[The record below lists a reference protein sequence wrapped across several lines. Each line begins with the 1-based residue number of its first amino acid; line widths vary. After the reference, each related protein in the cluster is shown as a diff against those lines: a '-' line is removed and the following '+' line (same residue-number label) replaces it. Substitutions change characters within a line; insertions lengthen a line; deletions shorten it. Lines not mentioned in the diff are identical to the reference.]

1 MGLGTMRN
9 WLRKIFTPYKVIKEQ
24 QHLIENYRFQYEK
37 LIDMVQEEQKRA
49 IQLKETIE
57 HLDRR
62 ASELQDEVN
71 IQRAKAAKYLSFYLQ
86 EMEKHAPND

>member
-1 MGLGTMRN
+1 MRN

-57 HLDRR
+57 HLNQRS
-62 ASELQDEVN
+62 SELQDEID

>member
-1 MGLGTMRN
+1 MRN

-49 IQLKETIE
+49 IQLKETVE
-57 HLDRR
+57 HLNQRS
-62 ASELQDEVN
+62 SELQDEID

>member
-1 MGLGTMRN
+1 MRN

-37 LIDMVQEEQKRA
+37 LIDMVREEQKRA
-49 IQLKETIE
+49 FQLKETVE
-57 HLDRR
+57 HLNQRS
-62 ASELQDEVN
+62 SELQDEID

>member
-1 MGLGTMRN
+1 MKN

-37 LIDMVQEEQKRA
+37 LIDMVREEQKRA
-49 IQLKETIE
+49 IQLKETVE
-57 HLDRR
+57 HLNQRS
-62 ASELQDEVN
+62 SELQDEIN

>member
-1 MGLGTMRN
+1 MRN

-37 LIDMVQEEQKRA
+37 LIDMVQEEQKRS
-49 IQLKETIE
+49 IQLKEIIE
-57 HLDRR
+57 HLNQRS
-62 ASELQDEVN
+62 SELKDEID

>member
-1 MGLGTMRN
+1 MRN

-24 QHLIENYRFQYEK
+24 QHLIENYRFQYDK
-37 LIDMVQEEQKRA
+37 LIDKVQEEQKRA

-57 HLDRR
+57 HLNQR
-62 ASELQDEVN
+62 ASELQDEID

>member
-1 MGLGTMRN
+1 MRN

-37 LIDMVQEEQKRA
+37 LIDMVQEEQKRS
-49 IQLKETIE
+49 IQLKEIIE
-57 HLDRR
+57 HLNQRS
-62 ASELQDEVN
+62 SELQDEID

>member
-1 MGLGTMRN
+1 MKN

-37 LIDMVQEEQKRA
+37 LIDMVREEQKRA
-49 IQLKETIE
+49 FQLKETIE
-57 HLDRR
+57 HLNQRS
-62 ASELQDEVN
+62 SELQDE
-71 IQRAKAAKYLSFYLQ
+71 IDMQRAKAAKYLSFYLQ

>member
-1 MGLGTMRN
+1 MRN

-24 QHLIENYRFQYEK
+24 QHLIENYRFQYDK
-37 LIDMVQEEQKRA
+37 LIDKVQEEQKRA

-57 HLDRR
+57 HLNQRS
-62 ASELQDEVN
+62 SELQDEID

>member
-1 MGLGTMRN
+1 MGLGAMRN

-37 LIDMVQEEQKRA
+37 LINMVQEEQKRA
-49 IQLKETIE
+49 IHLKETIE
-57 HLDRR
+57 HLNQRS
-62 ASELQDEVN
+62 SELQDEID

>member
-1 MGLGTMRN
+1 MRN

-49 IQLKETIE
+49 FQLKETIE
-57 HLDRR
+57 HLNQRS
-62 ASELQDEVN
+62 SELQDEID

>member
-1 MGLGTMRN
+1 MRN

-57 HLDRR
+57 HLNQRS
-62 ASELQDEVN
+62 SELQDEID

-86 EMEKHAPND
+86 ELEKHAPND

>member
-1 MGLGTMRN
+1 MRN

>member
-1 MGLGTMRN
+1 MRN

-24 QHLIENYRFQYEK
+24 QLLIENYRFQYEK

-49 IQLKETIE
+49 FQLKETVE
-57 HLDRR
+57 HLNQRS
-62 ASELQDEVN
+62 SELQDEID

>member
-1 MGLGTMRN
+1 MRN

-37 LIDMVQEEQKRA
+37 LIDMVREEQKRA
-49 IQLKETIE
+49 FQLKETVE
-57 HLDRR
+57 HLNQRS
-62 ASELQDEVN
+62 SELQDEID

-86 EMEKHAPND
+86 EMEKHVPND

>member
-1 MGLGTMRN
+1 MRN

-37 LIDMVQEEQKRA
+37 LIDMVQEEQKRS
-49 IQLKETIE
+49 IQLKEIIE
-57 HLDRR
+57 HLNQR
-62 ASELQDEVN
+62 ASELQDEID

>member
-1 MGLGTMRN
+1 MGLGTMRK

-37 LIDMVQEEQKRA
+37 LIDMVQEEQKRT

-57 HLDRR
+57 HLDQR

-86 EMEKHAPND
+86 EMEKHTPND

>member
-1 MGLGTMRN
+1 MRN
-9 WLRKIFTPYKVIKEQ
+9 WLRKIFTPYKVIKDQ

-49 IQLKETIE
+49 IQRKETIE
-57 HLDRR
+57 HLNQRS
-62 ASELQDEVN
+62 SELQDEID

>member
-1 MGLGTMRN
+1 MRN
-9 WLRKIFTPYKVIKEQ
+9 WLRKIFTPYKVIKDQ

-37 LIDMVQEEQKRA
+37 LIDMVQEEQKRS
-49 IQLKETIE
+49 IQLKEIIE
-57 HLDRR
+57 HLNQR
-62 ASELQDEVN
+62 ASELQDEID

>member
-1 MGLGTMRN
+1 MRK

-37 LIDMVQEEQKRA
+37 LIDMVQEEQKRT

-57 HLDRR
+57 HLDQR

-86 EMEKHAPND
+86 EMEKHTPND

>member
-1 MGLGTMRN
+1 MRN

-37 LIDMVQEEQKRA
+37 LIDMVREEQKRA
-49 IQLKETIE
+49 FQLKETIE
-57 HLDRR
+57 HLNQRS
-62 ASELQDEVN
+62 SELQDEID

>member
-1 MGLGTMRN
+1 MRN
-9 WLRKIFTPYKVIKEQ
+9 WLRKIFTPYKVVKEQ

-49 IQLKETIE
+49 IQLEETIE
-57 HLDRR
+57 HLNQR
-62 ASELQDEVN
+62 ASELQDEID